1 MVRQARHGGAKM
13 GFSGVPELRD
23 QRMPLERLLHD
34 PALDPLAAAVYEADF
49 AETRFMGCAHVLF
62 HDRLDIPRRER
73 VQIQVIFNRNA
84 VGHFK
89 SGRSL

>member
-34 PALDPLAAAVYEADF
+34 PALDPLAASVYKADF
-49 AETRFMGCAHVLF
+49 AQARCMGRIHVLF
-62 HDRLDIPRRER
+62 DDRLDIPRRER

-84 VGHFK
+84 VGHIK